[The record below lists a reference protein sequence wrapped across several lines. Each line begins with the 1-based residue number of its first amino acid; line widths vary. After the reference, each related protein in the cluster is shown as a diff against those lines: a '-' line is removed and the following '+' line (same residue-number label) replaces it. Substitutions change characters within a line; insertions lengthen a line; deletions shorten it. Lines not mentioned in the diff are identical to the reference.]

1 MEARAEG
8 SPWIGTFSIFMY
20 KDVTTVLGA
29 GSSDHIEA
37 SCTAAIT
44 RHADGTASATAV
56 YVYDETRIEGD
67 TQAGSQ
73 VIVTTHVPRTGV
85 SYPAYVSVPSFELDG
100 QGGYRV
106 YAAPPSIQV
115 LKTMVTTRQGST
127 PIKQQYE
134 DQGVCDPNG
143 AEEAQGKLP
152 GGRIVTGLQTHVR
165 PDGVKITFRWTIED
179 PTLGPPSPQSSSS
192 NNPGGCD
199 PAGTSSTGA
208 GNSINA
214 TLTWR
219 GWELC
224 YAGDWRARR
233 EQPGGAPAII
243 SSDGKVQITI
253 QVISAGTSST
263 SAQGTIAQAGA
274 AAGGVQSIAFRPFAA
289 GKLRGQL
296 GIMTLTG
303 SHNTLLVVVI
313 GEGTGEVIIETLIRP
328 GYTPLDLVE
337 AGMAMASIQQA
348 A

>member
-1 MEARAEG
+1 M
-8 SPWIGTFSIFMY
+8 
-20 KDVTTVLGA
+20 TVLGA
-29 GSSDHIEA
+29 GSSDHTKA
-37 SCTAAIT
+37 SCTATII

-56 YVYDETRIEGD
+56 YAYDETRIEGD
-67 TQAGSQ
+67 AQAGNQ
-73 VIVTTHVPRTGV
+73 VTVTTHVSRTVV
-85 SYPAYVSVPSFELDG
+85 SYPAYPSAPLFDLDG

-106 YAAPPSIQV
+106 YATPPSIQV

-134 DQGVCDPNG
+134 DQVVCDPNG
-143 AEEAQGKLP
+143 GEEAQGTLP
-152 GGRIVTGLQTHVR
+152 GGRTVTGMHSHAL
-165 PDGVKITFRWTIED
+165 PKGVKITSRWSIED
-179 PTLGPPSPQSSSS
+179 PTLGPPSQQPSPS

-199 PAGTSSTGA
+199 PAGTGSAGT

-224 YAGDWRARR
+224 YAGDWRTRR
-233 EQPGGAPAII
+233 EQPGSAPVII

-253 QVISAGTSST
+253 QVLSAGTSST
-263 SAQGTIAQAGA
+263 SAQGTIAQVGA
-274 AAGGVQSIAFRPFAA
+274 ATGGVQSIAFRPFAT
-289 GKLRGQL
+289 GKLRRQL
-296 GIMTLTG
+296 GIITLAG

-313 GEGTGEVIIETLIRP
+313 GEGASEIIIETLIRA